1 MTILNHKQADM
12 RKSLIFLIYLLL
24 GCGHVNIA
32 LSQISHLA
40 TKKITGKLI
49 DNETGKGIPFTHVLN
64 ESLRISVI
72 SDTSGRYAIRGKA
85 GDTLVFSI
93 LGYLGKYIVLDEKDM
108 GADLLT
114 KLIPRTY
121 DIAEVKVFGYTSYS
135 QFKQGFRDLQL
146 PETQT
151 DRLRASLNRIA
162 LEIGKEARYQLAM
175 EKAARGGNLLSV
187 PILSPEE
194 IQRLQLKKIIKEEK
208 IQAEIDKKFNRQIVA
223 EVTGLKDKELDDF
236 MLFCKLDRQFLIEAN
251 QYDILVKVLERL
263 TAFKQIRKNSGTV
276 QTTYHHAC
284 STCFSGYTESSYQ
297 DQKAGSRYT
306 CAYLL
311 RHQPDNRFCSVFQM

>member
-1 MTILNHKQADM
+1 MTILNRKQSVM
-12 RKSLIFLIYLLL
+12 RKSLVFLIYLLL
-24 GCGHVNIA
+24 VCCHVDFA
-32 LSQISHLA
+32 FSQISYLA

-49 DNETGKGIPFTHVLN
+49 DNETGKGIPFVHVLN
-64 ESLRISVI
+64 ESLQISVI
-72 SDTSGRYAIRGKA
+72 SDTSGRFVIRGKT

-93 LGYLGKYIVLDEKDM
+93 LGYLGKYIVLNEKDT
-108 GADLLT
+108 GKDLVT
-114 KLIPRTY
+114 KLVPRTY
-121 DIAEVKVFGYTSYS
+121 DIAEVKVFGYTTYS

-151 DRLRASLNRIA
+151 DRLRESLNRIA

-175 EKAARGGNLLSV
+175 EKATQGGNLISV

-194 IQRLQLKKIIKEEK
+194 IQRLKLKQIIKEEK

-223 EVTGLKDKELDDF
+223 EVTGLKDKDLDDF
-236 MLFCKLDRQFLIEAN
+236 MLFCKLDRQFLLDAN

-263 TAFKQIRKNSGTV
+263 AAFKQIRKNSGILQKTDH
-276 QTTYHHAC
+276 YAC
-284 STCFSGYTESSYQ
+284 NPCFSGHTESLYQ
-297 DQKAGSRYT
+297 DQKADSRDT

-311 RHQPDNRFCSVFQM
+311 RHQPDNRFCAVFQM

>member
-1 MTILNHKQADM
+1 MIILICKQVVM

-24 GCGHVNIA
+24 VCCHVNTA
-32 LSQISHLA
+32 FSQISHPA

-49 DNETGKGIPFTHVLN
+49 DNETGKGISFVHVLN

-85 GDTLVFSI
+85 GDTLVFSV
-93 LGYLGKYIVLDEKDM
+93 LGYLGKYIVLNEKDT
-108 GADLLT
+108 GGDLVT
-114 KLIPRTY
+114 KLAPRTY
-121 DIAEVKVFGYTSYS
+121 DIAEVKVFGYTTYS
-135 QFKQGFRDLQL
+135 QFKQGLRDLQL

-151 DRLRASLNRIA
+151 DRLRESLNRIA

-175 EKAARGGNLLSV
+175 EKAAQGGNLLSV

-194 IQRLQLKKIIKEEK
+194 IQRLKLKKIIKEEK
-208 IQAEIDKKFNRQIVA
+208 IQAEIDKKYNRQIVA
-223 EVTGLKDKELDDF
+223 DVTGLKDKELDDF
-236 MLFCKLDRQFLIEAN
+236 MLFCKLDRQFLLEAN

-263 TAFKQIRKNSGTV
+263 AAFKQIRKNSGTI
-276 QTTYHHAC
+276 QKTDQHAY
-284 STCFSGYTESSYQ
+284 STCFSGHTESSSQ
-297 DQKAGSRYT
+297 DQKAGSRHT